1 MTHRERLREQLKAL
15 GATASAGKYVAR
27 EEYVKA
33 CSECYRKI
41 ELEEKAQ
48 VSN

>member
-1 MTHRERLREQLKAL
+1 MTHMKELQEQLKAL
-15 GATASAGKYVAR
+15 AATASAGKYVAR
-27 EEYVKA
+27 ERYVEA
-33 CSECYRKI
+33 CAECYRKI